1 MVENRTWL
9 ERRQRVVANGIASA
23 FPLFIDHAEGAWV
36 TDVEGN
42 RYLDFIAGIGVQSLG
57 HNRPEV
63 VEAIQKAASSLIH
76 TSFHTVMYP
85 RYVTVAERLVD
96 LTPGD
101 MPKRVLFV
109 NSGAEA
115 IENAF
120 KIARQYTGRPGIVSF
135 TNGFHGRTFGALSAT
150 DKARPYKIGFAP
162 FLPDVYRLPSPYCFR
177 CALKDTPT
185 ECHQEAIDAVE
196 AALVDEIG
204 IDQVAA
210 MVIEPVQGEGG
221 FIPIPKSFLAGL
233 RRLCDQYGIL
243 LIDDEI
249 QAGLGRTGK
258 LWAIQ
263 HAGVVPDLLV
273 SAKALGGGLPLSAVV
288 GRAEILDA
296 VAKGSIGS
304 TYGGNP
310 VALAAA
316 EVVLDLMIKE
326 NVPEKANQIGSIMRQ
341 AAAEWQQK
349 FPQIGD
355 VRALGAMMALE
366 FVRNGTVEPDRET
379 CQAVIQAAFRHNLLL
394 TKAGLEDN
402 VIRLLPPLTI
412 SRVDLQEGLSRLAM
426 ALQDVVK
433 APVLRP

>member
-1 MVENRTWL
+1 MENGTWL
-9 ERRQRVVANGIASA
+9 QRRQKVVANGISSA
-23 FPLFIDHAEGAWV
+23 FPIFIDHAEGAWV

-63 VEAIQKAASSLIH
+63 VEAIQKAVSSLIH

-85 RYVTVAERLVD
+85 RYVTVAERLVA

-101 MPKRVLFV
+101 MEKRVLFV

-162 FLPDVYRLPSPYCFR
+162 FLPDVYRLPAPYCFR
-177 CALKDTPT
+177 CALKNTPT
-185 ECHQEAIDAVE
+185 QCHQQAIDAVE

-204 IDQVAA
+204 TNQVAA
-210 MVIEPVQGEGG
+210 LVIEPVQGEGG
-221 FIPIPKSFLAGL
+221 FIPIPRTFLAGL
-233 RRLCDQYGIL
+233 RRLCDQYGML

-263 HAGVVPDLLV
+263 HADVVPDLLV

-296 VAKGSIGS
+296 IAKGSIGS

-316 EVVLDLMIKE
+316 EVVLDLMVQE
-326 NVPEKANQIGSIMRQ
+326 NVPEQATKIGTIMCET
-341 AAAEWQQK
+341 AVHWQQK

-355 VRALGAMMALE
+355 VRGLGAMVALE
-366 FVRNGTVEPDRET
+366 FVRSGTVEPDRET
-379 CQAVIQAAFRHNLLL
+379 CQAVIQAAFRHKLLL

-412 SRVDLQEGLSRLAM
+412 STMDLQEGLNRLGL
-426 ALQDVVK
+426 ALEEVVN

>member
-1 MVENRTWL
+1 MDNRTWL
-9 ERRQRVVANGIASA
+9 ERRQKVVANGISSA
-23 FPLFIDHAEGAWV
+23 FPVFIDRAEGCWV

-63 VEAIQKAASSLIH
+63 VKAIQTAASSLIH

-85 RYVTVAERLVD
+85 RYVTVAERLVA

-101 MPKRVLFV
+101 IDKRVLFV

-120 KIARQYTGRPGIVSF
+120 KISRQYTGRPGIVSF
-135 TNGFHGRTFGALSAT
+135 TNGFHGRTFGALTAT
-150 DKARPYKIGFAP
+150 DKNRPYKIGFGP
-162 FLPDVYRLPSPYCFR
+162 FLPDVYRLPSPYCYR
-177 CALKDTPT
+177 CPLKGSPS
-185 ECHQEAIDAVE
+185 ECHQRHVESVE
-196 AALVDEIG
+196 AALVDTIG
-204 IDQVAA
+204 VDQVAA
-210 MVIEPVQGEGG
+210 FVIEPVQGEGG
-221 FIPIPKSFLAGL
+221 FIPMPNEFLIGL

-258 LWAIQ
+258 LWAIE

-273 SAKALGGGLPLSAVV
+273 TAKALGGGLPLSAVV
-288 GRAEILDA
+288 GRAEILDTI
-296 VAKGSIGS
+296 AKGSIGS

-316 EVVLDLMIKE
+316 EAVLDLMVQE
-326 NVPEKANQIGSIMRQ
+326 NVPQQAMAIGEIMQ
-341 AAAEWQQK
+341 QHAIQWQRK
-349 FPQIGD
+349 FSQIGD
-355 VRALGAMMALE
+355 VRALGAMVALE
-366 FVRNGTVEPDRET
+366 FVQPGTEEPDKDT
-379 CQAVIQAAFRHNLLL
+379 CQAVIQAAFRQGLLL

-412 SRVDLQEGLSRLAM
+412 GHEALSEGLGRLGA
-426 ALQDVVK
+426 ALEEILSPKSVK
-433 APVLRP
+433 A